1 MSYPLDD
8 PGINKLL
15 DIVAPL
21 GQGRFKRKERE
32 LNPQGSSL
40 GRFRD
45 GCHRPLA
52 CPSVVAAAAGIEPAI
67 VSLTG
72 SRLTIGPHRKKV
84 RTVGFERHK
93 RKRHTASDAGWPA
106 LRISDIRLRFQ
117 VALPVVIAAS
127 ASILMRFAGT
137 SAMHYIRLTLE
148 RCKWFAFHPRIIQKG
163 RRKDKDFV
171 VLLMQDNRG
180 QRAYEEFTLFS
191 ERSPFVGKST
201 SPLTVNRNSF
211 LLVRPDASVISPT
224 QSAPFPCWEKYGH
237 ACCPLTWRAHS
248 CLRRRPA
255 TDALP
260 SGLPR

>member
-84 RTVGFERHK
+84 RTVGFEPTLSGSQNRRIPRLSYVLSQSTQRESNPHVLHGEQA
-93 RKRHTASDAGWPA
+93 RCRYITGASGIRGTRTLTWLVKSQVCCANTWIPFRPGGSRTLGWP
-106 LRISDIRLRFQ
+106 F
-117 VALPVVIAAS
+117 
-127 ASILMRFAGT
+127 
-137 SAMHYIRLTLE
+137 
-148 RCKWFAFHPRIIQKG
+148 
-163 RRKDKDFV
+163 
-171 VLLMQDNRG
+171 
-180 QRAYEEFTLFS
+180 
-191 ERSPFVGKST
+191 
-201 SPLTVNRNSF
+201 
-211 LLVRPDASVISPT
+211 
-224 QSAPFPCWEKYGH
+224 
-237 ACCPLTWRAHS
+237 
-248 CLRRRPA
+248 
-255 TDALP
+255 
-260 SGLPR
+260 